1 MANSDENFDHSDSAV
16 GGDAGPEP
24 WRKNV
29 SRFGQFVL
37 VLHGGGALGAYHG
50 GVYEA
55 LHEAGI
61 EPDWVVATSIG
72 SVNGSLI
79 AGNAPAARLDRLKEF
94 WHRVVGNQIF
104 EPATSLPVIGR
115 KLPIWSALINGIDGF
130 YAPNPLAFFGPNTP
144 LPTDSAGLYSVG
156 PLERTLNELV
166 DFTELAKAK
175 PRLTVGAANIKTSQ
189 VRYFDSR
196 DMQLT
201 ARHLLASGAMPPAF
215 TPIRVDGTHYWD
227 GGLLSNTP
235 IEVIF
240 DDVPRRNSLVF
251 SVQVWHPEGPLPES
265 IWDVMTREKEMLL
278 SSSATSQI
286 ARQKQLHHLRHVA
299 AELTR
304 KLTPDIRES
313 ADVRAMTAYGCLTQM
328 HVVRLLAPRQGAH
341 VHMSQVDFSNANINA
356 RWQAGYED
364 AQRALSL
371 APWEKACEPL
381 EGFHWHE
388 I

>member
-1 MANSDENFDHSDSAV
+1 MTHGENPDL
-16 GGDAGPEP
+16 GEAGSSQNKARAEHPH
-24 WRKNV
+24 RDLSK
-29 SRFGQFVL
+29 FGQVVL
-37 VLHGGGALGAYHG
+37 VLQGGGAHGAYHA

-55 LHEAGI
+55 LQEAGI
-61 EPDWVVATSIG
+61 EPDWVVGTSIG

-79 AGNAPAARLDRLKEF
+79 AGNAPAARLDRLREF

-104 EPATSLPVIGR
+104 EPATSLPLIGR
-115 KLPIWSALINGIDGF
+115 KLPIWAALINGVDGF
-130 YAPNPLAFFGPNTP
+130 YAPNPFAFFGPKTR
-144 LPTDSAGLYSVG
+144 LPVDAVGLYSTS
-156 PLERTLNELV
+156 PLERTLQELV
-166 DFTELAKAK
+166 DFTQLAKGA

-201 ARHLLASGAMPPAF
+201 ARHLLASGAMPPVF
-215 TPIRVDGTHYWD
+215 TPVRVDGTYYWD

-265 IWDVMTREKEMLL
+265 IWDVMTREKEMLF

-286 ARQKQLHHLRHVA
+286 GRQKQLHHMRHIA
-299 AELTR
+299 AEIAK
-304 KLTPDIRES
+304 KLPPEVRES

-328 HVVRLLAPRQGAH
+328 HVVRLLAPRDKSHA
-341 VHMSQVDFSNANINA
+341 HMSQIDFSSANINA

-364 AQRALSL
+364 AQRALAE
-371 APWEKACEPL
+371 APWEKEHDKL